1 MLQVHQQGASR
12 SRTRPQGR
20 DEKEAR
26 AGTTP
31 PTMENEAWRDHF
43 GSVHGGPV
51 LRQRKNKKM
60 TKEDKRTGRQTGR
73 GGGWGK
79 GELRGGDVP
88 SRRVSP
94 CTLLSYEGGFH
105 SRWPQRRGE
114 EGEVYFFF
122 PTLRWSRCP
131 YMGKPL
137 SSWGAVLLYALVC
150 GMTNQPIKKMGG
162 WQGGLAGAPIW

>member
-1 MLQVHQQGASR
+1 
-12 SRTRPQGR
+12 
-20 DEKEAR
+20 
-26 AGTTP
+26 
-31 PTMENEAWRDHF
+31 
-43 GSVHGGPV
+43 
-51 LRQRKNKKM
+51 M

-114 EGEVYFFF
+114 EGEVYIYIYIFSPSPFEQV
-122 PTLRWSRCP
+122 PLYGEATL
-131 YMGKPL
+131 K
-137 SSWGAVLLYALVC
+137 SWGAVLLYALVC
-150 GMTNQPIKKMGG
+150 GMTDQPIM
-162 WQGGLAGAPIW
+162 